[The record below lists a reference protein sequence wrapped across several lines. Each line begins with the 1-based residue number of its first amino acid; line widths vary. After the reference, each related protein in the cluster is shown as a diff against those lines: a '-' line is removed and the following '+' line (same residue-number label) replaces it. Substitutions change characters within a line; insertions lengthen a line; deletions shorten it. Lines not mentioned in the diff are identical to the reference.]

1 MKKFKELKV
10 WQKSMDTVTKVYE
23 LSSQL
28 PSSEKFGL
36 ISQINRCAISIPS
49 NIAEGNGRNSN
60 GELKQFLG
68 IALAS
73 SFELETQ
80 LLILNRLK
88 MADVQKIDSV
98 LSDITEV
105 QKMLSS
111 FIATI
116 NKN

>member
-1 MKKFKELKV
+1 MKNFKELKV
-10 WQKSMDTVTKVYE
+10 WQKSMDAVTKVYGLTE
-23 LSSQL
+23 QL

-36 ISQINRCAISIPS
+36 ISQINRSAVSIPS

-60 GELKQFLG
+60 GELKHFLG

-88 MADVQKIDSV
+88 MANTEKVEPV
-98 LSDITEV
+98 LSDVTEV

-111 FIATI
+111 FISKI
-116 NKN
+116 NNN